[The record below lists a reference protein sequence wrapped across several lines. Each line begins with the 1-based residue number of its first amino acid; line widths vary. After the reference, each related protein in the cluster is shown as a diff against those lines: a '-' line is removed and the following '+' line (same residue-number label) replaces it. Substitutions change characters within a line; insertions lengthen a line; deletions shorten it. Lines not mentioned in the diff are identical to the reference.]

1 MDINE
6 IARQF
11 GVSVSG
17 SAYYSAC
24 IAKWRDIYENRPVW
38 KTAKKGGLFSRGD
51 RQLLRLN
58 MAKVLCDSF
67 SALTFAEQCEV
78 TLDNADYQRY
88 IDGALNANGFWK
100 QLPELLCSAYALGG
114 CVLKCYLE
122 DGKPKIDYII
132 ADRFVPVRWDG
143 RGISE
148 GIFISTT
155 SCGKDFFHLLEYNG
169 GRSPAGGGKSEFKL
183 FKSAD
188 ENTLGNE
195 VELSELYPELTPTV
209 EYPDQTPMFAYFK
222 PFVSNNEEYD
232 TPLGM
237 SVYANCLDTLKSL
250 DTVFD
255 SLMREFVLGKKR
267 IIVPSSCIRTI
278 VDPETGA
285 AIRYFDSDDEA
296 FVALKSEGEKDVKIT
311 DNTAELRVEQHV
323 SAINAY
329 LNILCM
335 QTGLSAGTF
344 SFDVQQGMKTATEI
358 ISQESK
364 TARTVKNNKNLLAET
379 IEGVVR
385 ALVVLGQMSQAIPKQ
400 EYTVTIG
407 WHDNIVIDENTL
419 IDNMI
424 KLYSAGLIS
433 RERAIMNIYKC
444 DPQTAKE
451 ETERIKQEASV
462 GGGNMDFFGSDDE

>member
-6 IARQF
+6 IAQQF

-17 SAYYSAC
+17 SAYYSDC
-24 IAKWRDIYENRPVW
+24 IAQWRDVYENRPKW
-38 KTAKKGGLFSRGD
+38 KTAKKGGLFSHGD
-51 RQLLRLN
+51 RPLLRLN
-58 MAKVLCDSF
+58 MAKVLCDSM
-67 SALTFAEQCEV
+67 SALTFAEQCEI
-78 TLDNADYQRY
+78 TLDNAEYQQY
-88 IDGALNANGFWK
+88 INDALNANGFWK
-100 QLPELLCSAYALGG
+100 HLPELLCSAYALGG

-155 SCGKDFFHLLEYNG
+155 TRGSDFFHLLEYNG
-169 GRSPAGGGKSEFKL
+169 SGSPAGGRQSQFKL
-183 FKSAD
+183 FKSSG
-188 ENTLGNE
+188 ENDLGNE
-195 VELSELYPELTPTV
+195 VGLSELYPELTPTV
-209 EYPDQTPMFAYFK
+209 EYPDNTPMFAYFK

-237 SVYANCLDTLKSL
+237 SVYANCLDTLKAL
-250 DTVFD
+250 DTIFD
-255 SLMREFVLGKKR
+255 SFMREFVLGKKR

-278 VDPETGA
+278 VDPNSGEP
-285 AIRYFDSDDEA
+285 IRYFDSDDEA
-296 FVALKSEGEKDVKIT
+296 FVALKNEDGNDVKIT
-311 DNTAELRVEQHV
+311 DNTTELRVEQHI

-364 TARTVKNNKNLLAET
+364 TARTVKNNKNLLTEA
-379 IEGVVR
+379 IEGVVH
-385 ALVVLGQMSQAIPKQ
+385 ALIVLGRMSGALSER

-407 WHDNIVIDENTL
+407 WHDNVIVDENTL
-419 IDNMI
+419 IDNTI

-433 RERAIMNIYKC
+433 RERAIMDIYKC
-444 DPQTAKE
+444 DPRTAKDE
-451 ETERIKQEASV
+451 AERIKQESAV
-462 GGGNMDFFGSDDE
+462 GGSVMDFFGSDEA

>member
-6 IARQF
+6 IASQF
-11 GVSVSG
+11 GVFVNDT
-17 SAYYSAC
+17 AYYSDC
-24 IAKWRDIYENRPVW
+24 IARWRDIYENRPKW
-38 KTAKKGGLFSRGD
+38 KTAKKGGLFNRGD
-51 RQLLRLN
+51 RELLRLN

-67 SALTFAEQCEV
+67 SALTFAEQCEI
-78 TLDNADYQRY
+78 TIDNKEYQQY
-88 IDGALNANGFWK
+88 IDNALNANGFWK

-132 ADRFVPVRWDG
+132 ADRFIPARWDG

-148 GIFISTT
+148 GIFISTA
-155 SCGKDFFHLLEYNG
+155 SRGKDFFHLLEYNG
-169 GRSPAGGGKSEFKL
+169 GGRSEFKL
-183 FKSAD
+183 FKSTD
-188 ENTLGNE
+188 KNMLGKE
-195 VELSELYPELTPTV
+195 AELSALYPELTPTV
-209 EYPDQTPMFAYFK
+209 EYPDNTPMFAYFK

-255 SLMREFVLGKKR
+255 SFMREFVLGKKR
-267 IIVPSSCIRTI
+267 IIVPSSCITTV
-278 VDPETGA
+278 VDPNTGEQL
-285 AIRYFDSDDEA
+285 RYFDSEDEA
-296 FVALKSEGEKDVKIT
+296 FVALKNEDENDVKIT
-311 DNTAELRVEQHV
+311 DNTTELRVEQHIG
-323 SAINAY
+323 AINAY

-364 TARTVKNNKNLLAET
+364 TARTVKNNKNLLTET

-385 ALVVLGQMSQAIPKQ
+385 ALVVLGQMSKSLTKQ
-400 EYTVTIG
+400 DYTVTIG

-419 IDNMI
+419 IDNTI

-451 ETERIKQEASV
+451 ENERIKQEASV
-462 GGGNMDFFGSDDE
+462 GGGAMDFFGSDEA